1 MIDVEKIYHNN
12 LLWNSP
18 INFEGVFLYPV
29 TVSQINLFK
38 QCSAVLQIDPL
49 ELPDIKFQAMS
60 RLRFILETFRML
72 EEEDTPPAYQAI
84 PQLFVML
91 IRMVLGDEQEISL
104 QHPTD
109 HRLDGKI
116 LHITRRPSQTDQG
129 VSLVLTPKLFDD
141 FRRVVLIQNGID
153 ISEEEVDPVM
163 RRVYNEDMVRLQRAG
178 QTQSGITEEDR
189 LDLMSLHN
197 RCLRS
202 ELGEMP
208 LREYILKTDRLLTK
222 EIYQAQ
228 LNGQMTGFVK
238 FKKEPRHWLIRQT
251 NKEKIL
257 SHFRTENDVKGLL
270 NEKS

>member
-1 MIDVEKIYHNN
+1 MLNVEKIYHND
-12 LLWNSP
+12 LLWNKP
-18 INFEGVFLYPV
+18 INFEGIFLYPV
-29 TVSQINLFK
+29 TVSQISTFK
-38 QCSAVLQIDPL
+38 QCCTVLQIDPL
-49 ELPDIKFQAMS
+49 ELPGIRFQAMT

-72 EEEDTPPAYQAI
+72 QEPDTPPAYQAI

-91 IRMVLGDEQEISL
+91 MKMVLGNNQDISL

-116 LHITRRPSQTDQG
+116 LYLTRQPSSTDKG
-129 VSLVLTPKLFDD
+129 SGLVLTPKLFDD
-141 FRRVVLIQNGID
+141 FRRVILIQNGID

-163 RRVYNEDMVRLQRAG
+163 RRVYNEDMERLRKVG
-178 QTQSGITEEDR
+178 QVQSGITEEDR

-197 RCLRS
+197 HCLRS
-202 ELGEMP
+202 DLAEMP
-208 LREYILKTDRLLTK
+208 LREYILKSDRLLSK

-257 SHFRTENDVKGLL
+257 SHFRTEEDVKGLL

>member
-1 MIDVEKIYHNN
+1 VLKNREYPR
-12 LLWNSP
+12 SP

-72 EEEDTPPAYQAI
+72 EE
-84 PQLFVML
+84 L

-109 HRLDGKI
+109 RRLDGKI

-257 SHFRTENDVKGLL
+257 SHFRTEDDVKGLL

>member
-1 MIDVEKIYHNN
+1 
-12 LLWNSP
+12 
-18 INFEGVFLYPV
+18 
-29 TVSQINLFK
+29 
-38 QCSAVLQIDPL
+38 
-49 ELPDIKFQAMS
+49 
-60 RLRFILETFRML
+60 
-72 EEEDTPPAYQAI
+72 
-84 PQLFVML
+84 
-91 IRMVLGDEQEISL
+91 
-104 QHPTD
+104 
-109 HRLDGKI
+109 
-116 LHITRRPSQTDQG
+116 
-129 VSLVLTPKLFDD
+129 
-141 FRRVVLIQNGID
+141 
-153 ISEEEVDPVM
+153 M

-178 QTQSGITEEDR
+178 QTQNGITEEDR

-257 SHFRTENDVKGLL
+257 SHFRTEDDVKGLL

>member
-1 MIDVEKIYHNN
+1 MERY
-12 LLWNSP
+12 
-18 INFEGVFLYPV
+18 
-29 TVSQINLFK
+29 
-38 QCSAVLQIDPL
+38 C
-49 ELPDIKFQAMS
+49 
-60 RLRFILETFRML
+60 
-72 EEEDTPPAYQAI
+72 
-84 PQLFVML
+84 
-91 IRMVLGDEQEISL
+91 ISL
-104 QHPTD
+104 VVH
-109 HRLDGKI
+109 
-116 LHITRRPSQTDQG
+116 QTDQG
-129 VSLVLTPKLFDD
+129 ASLVLTPKLFDD

-257 SHFRTENDVKGLL
+257 SHFRTEDDVKGLL